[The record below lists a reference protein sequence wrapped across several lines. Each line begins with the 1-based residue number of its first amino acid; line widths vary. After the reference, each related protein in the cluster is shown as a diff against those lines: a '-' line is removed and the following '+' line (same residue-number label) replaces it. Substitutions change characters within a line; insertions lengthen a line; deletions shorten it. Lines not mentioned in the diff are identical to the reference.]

1 MSLIT
6 RCPACATMFKV
17 VPDQLRISA
26 GWVRCGVCGEI
37 FDAMPQMLPE
47 AEGRELESLGTDS
60 APASL
65 AEAPS
70 YPETLRSAPGLA
82 PDETS
87 ASDDS
92 SDVSEDGWVEASDHA
107 LDEEHGLQGAAGDE
121 GPIVDVRVAAG
132 RDGQDT
138 APAIAPAAE
147 NDLLL
152 RSLTAPES
160 DDAAAEARTDVGLS
174 AAAAEEIP
182 LEGADPAPLTDRR
195 WMPPAYLQSAIEH
208 AKNLPEPALVEGDS
222 RQEHSEPVSSSVSAD
237 QESPEAQD
245 TATKSWRPRAEPV
258 DQTPAAAEAALS
270 PEPIPSFV
278 KQARRR
284 AFLRSRGVRVAVWLA
299 LIVFALGLGLQWAV
313 FQRDWLAAREPR
325 LTPFLESLCRPAG
338 CVISSYR
345 DLNAIVIDGSSFQRV
360 ASDSFR
366 LNVSLRN
373 NGDLPVAPPSIE
385 LILTDG
391 QDQVLLRRV
400 VTADEMS
407 APRTLNAHGE
417 FNGSSAVSVEA
428 SDPSAIVGYRLTAF
442 YP

>member
-47 AEGRELESLGTDS
+47 AESLGLESLGPDS
-60 APASL
+60 APAPG

-70 YPETLRSAPGLA
+70 YAATLRSASGST
-82 PDETS
+82 PDKTPV
-87 ASDDS
+87 SDDS
-92 SDVSEDGWVEASDHA
+92 SDNEDDGWVEASDHA

-121 GPIVDVRVAAG
+121 GRAVDVQVAAG
-132 RDGQDT
+132 LDGQD
-138 APAIAPAAE
+138 AEPAITPAVERA
-147 NDLLL
+147 LLA

-160 DDAAAEARTDVGLS
+160 DDADAVARTEVGLN
-174 AAAAEEIP
+174 AAAAEETSRK
-182 LEGADPAPLTDRR
+182 GADPASHTDKQ

-208 AKNLPEPALVEGDS
+208 AENLPEPALLEGES
-222 RQEHSEPVSSSVSAD
+222 RQELSEQVPSSITAD
-237 QESPEAQD
+237 QEFPEVQD
-245 TATKSWRPRAEPV
+245 TTTKSWWPRAESA
-258 DQTPAAAEAALS
+258 DQTPAAAEAVLS

-284 AFLRSRGVRVAVWLA
+284 AFLRSRGVRVALWLA
-299 LIVFALGLGLQWAV
+299 VIVFALGLGLQWAII
-313 FQRDWLAAREPR
+313 QRDWLAAREPR
-325 LTPFLESLCRPAG
+325 LTPFLESLCRPVG